1 MTDDRVE
8 QVLEAARRLVAAFA
22 RNDAE
27 AYFAAFSEDA
37 SFIFHNWPQPLRS
50 RAAYR
55 KLWERWRREDGFEV
69 LACESSNTCVS
80 LQGDLAI
87 FSHDVATRL
96 RLQGMESLNR
106 ERETIL
112 FRLEQQEGR
121 WLACHEHLSAMP
133 EYLPSTS

>member
-37 SFIFHNWPQPLRS
+37 SFIFHNWPQPLRARPTAS
-50 RAAYR
+50 CGSAG
-55 KLWERWRREDGFEV
+55 EDGFEV

-96 RLQGMESLNR
+96 RLQGTESLNR

>member
-1 MTDDRVE
+1 
-8 QVLEAARRLVAAFA
+8 
-22 RNDAE
+22 
-27 AYFAAFSEDA
+27 
-37 SFIFHNWPQPLRS
+37 
-50 RAAYR
+50 
-55 KLWERWRREDGFEV
+55 DGFEV

-96 RLQGMESLNR
+96 RLQGTESLNR

>member
-27 AYFAAFSEDA
+27 AYFAAFS
-37 SFIFHNWPQPLRS
+37 
-50 RAAYR
+50 
-55 KLWERWRREDGFEV
+55 EDGFEV

-96 RLQGMESLNR
+96 RLQGTESLNR